1 MIRSLFDIPDL
12 KPYINAGVWGK
23 GIGGPMHTLDIP
35 PIDAQL
41 WRYMNFAKFVSMLET
56 RQLFFTRADK
66 LDDPFEGA
74 WSEPT
79 LRLLDG
85 LIVHGDNKRRTDPVT
100 GDSYLSEKEAA
111 RSWKQIIGGHSQVE
125 RRFTLINCWREGEH
139 ESEAMWNQTPRH
151 GEKYELAIKSD
162 FKSFVHSFPSRSR
175 LPGMVARVE
184 YIPYQT
190 KEMPL
195 SLAAPYFHK
204 RIEFQDEHEV
214 RAIMSATP
222 LVADPAHPDRDDV
235 KAPDYSRDI
244 CDIGLGYE
252 VNPADLIHEVVMSP
266 HAPSWL
272 TELVVRVIGRYGLK
286 SPVSQSRLLGTP
298 RWQ

>member
-1 MIRSLFDIPDL
+1 MIRSLFDIPNL
-12 KPYINAGVWGK
+12 KPFINPGVRGK
-23 GIGGPMHTLDIP
+23 SLGGPIHTLDIP

-79 LRLLDG
+79 LRQLDS
-85 LIVHGDNKRRTDPVT
+85 LILHGDDKGHTDPAT
-100 GDSYLSEKEAA
+100 GDRYLSEKEAA

-125 RRFTLINCWREGEH
+125 RRFTLLNCWREGEH
-139 ESEAMWNQTPRH
+139 ESEAMWNQTPPH

-162 FKSFVHSFPSRSR
+162 FKSFVHSFPGRSR
-175 LPGMVARVE
+175 VPDIVARVQ

-204 RIEFQDEHEV
+204 RIEFQDEREV

-222 LVADPAHPDRDDV
+222 YVPDPAHPDRDDV
-235 KAPDYSRDI
+235 RAPDYSRDV
-244 CDIGLGYE
+244 CDVGLGYE
-252 VNPADLIHEVVMSP
+252 INPADLIHEVVISP
-266 HAPSWL
+266 YAQSWL
-272 TELVVRVIGRYGLK
+272 SELVARVIDRYGLQI
-286 SPVSQSRLLGTP
+286 PVSQSQLLGTP
-298 RWQ
+298 RWT